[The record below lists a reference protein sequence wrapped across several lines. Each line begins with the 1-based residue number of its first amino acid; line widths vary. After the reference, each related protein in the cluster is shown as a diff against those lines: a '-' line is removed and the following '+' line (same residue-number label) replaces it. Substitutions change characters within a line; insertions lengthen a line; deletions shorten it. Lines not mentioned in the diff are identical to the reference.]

1 MQSMSFPQL
10 QRRTIAL
17 IAVIV
22 PLLVLFI
29 YVAMRSGPLA
39 PVAVMVSS
47 VESKS
52 IAPNLSGIGTVQAR
66 FNYKIGPTLPGRVKQ
81 LYVQVG
87 DYVKS
92 GQVLGEMDG
101 VDLGERITAQQAA
114 IKSSEAAQQ
123 QAEATH
129 AFAHSQSRRYEQL
142 LAVRAIS
149 EENVA
154 IKRQELALAQGA
166 LEVARENTISLR
178 AELAALR
185 AQLDNLKLVAPKDG
199 LIVARDI
206 ESGTT
211 VVAGQAVV
219 EMIDPSTLWINTRFD
234 QINAEGLAA
243 GLPAQ
248 ITLRSQRSQSQ
259 SGHVLRIEPRADT
272 VTEETL
278 AKIIFD
284 VTPAVLPPLGELT
297 EVTVQLGK
305 LATTPTIP
313 NAAIRTVDGKRG
325 VWRIINE
332 KLIFTPLTL
341 GRSDL
346 YGNVQVINGL
356 GERDRV
362 VVYSE
367 KALSARSRIH
377 IVERLASISP

>member
-1 MQSMSFPQL
+1 MSFPHL
-10 QRRTIAL
+10 QRRTLAL

-39 PVAVMVSS
+39 PIAVTVSS

-52 IAPNLSGIGTVQAR
+52 IAPSLSGIGTVQAR

-81 LYVQVG
+81 LNVQVG
-87 DYVKS
+87 DYVKA
-92 GQVLGEMDG
+92 GQVLGEMDD
-101 VDLGERITAQQAA
+101 VDLDERIIAQQAA
-114 IKSSEAAQQ
+114 IKSSEATQQ

-129 AFAHSQSRRYEQL
+129 AFAHNQFLRYEQL
-142 LAVRAIS
+142 FAVRAMS

-154 IKRQELALAQGA
+154 IKRQELAVAKGA
-166 LEVARENTISLR
+166 LDVTRENTISLR

-185 AQLDNLKLVAPKDG
+185 AQLDNLKLVAPKAG

-206 ESGTT
+206 EPGTT
-211 VVAGQAVV
+211 VVAGQLVV

-234 QINAEGLAA
+234 QISAEGLAA

-259 SGHVLRIEPRADT
+259 SGHIFRIEPRADT

-278 AKIIFD
+278 AKIVFD
-284 VTPAVLPPLGELT
+284 VTPAVLPPLGELA

-305 LATTPTIP
+305 LATIPTIP

-325 VWRIINE
+325 VWRVINE

-356 GERDRV
+356 DERDRV

-367 KALSARSRIH
+367 KALSTRSRIH
-377 IVERLASISP
+377 IVERLASVSP